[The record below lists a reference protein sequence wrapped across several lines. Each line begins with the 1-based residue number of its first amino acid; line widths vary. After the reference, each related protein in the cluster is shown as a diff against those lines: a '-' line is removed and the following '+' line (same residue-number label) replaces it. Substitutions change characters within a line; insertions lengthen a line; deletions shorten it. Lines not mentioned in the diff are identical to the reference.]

1 MIPPHIS
8 LNDSRDRLDSA
19 LATISPSSPLL
30 VGPGWIA
37 IATPEDLEPL
47 AHDQR
52 VIPLTHGVYGM
63 VKNRPTRVRDTL
75 AALMVFD
82 VLRFADALI
91 TWDSK
96 VPS

>member
-1 MIPPHIS
+1 VIPPHILLS
-8 LNDSRDRLDSA
+8 DSRDRLDSA
-19 LATISPSSPLL
+19 IAAISPSSPLI

-47 AHDQR
+47 ARDQR
-52 VIPLTHGVYGM
+52 VIPLTYGVYGM

-75 AALMVFD
+75 ATLMVFD

-91 TWDSK
+91 TWDSEI
-96 VPS
+96 PS